1 MRLIYSCSAMVCLL
15 VSGCVTTDVI
25 SNLPRPEW
33 IRSPKSDDSSCM
45 YRVGQ
50 STGLGTPEAARE
62 AAYRDALATI
72 SKEILS
78 QVKIEGGSAS
88 LTSGFAFR
96 GAEIMPGC
104 IHLETTR
111 AGVSCWVQI
120 NYPLGERDK
129 LVQRIKLGEKIDGLW
144 SEAKSFYHRGEYG
157 QAIANLKTVV
167 ADYDNAICTSFEID
181 AAKVL
186 LGDACVAQKAYPE
199 AMSQYDNVIGLS
211 SSAPKWVTVA
221 KEKRAG
227 ILSEWKPPRFWP
239 MRDRWQ
245 GKKVVILCAIREGSD
260 LRKFPDL
267 YRNLTKDCTDAR
279 MECADLWQTVTP
291 DAVTALFDKNDI
303 TAVAG
308 AAAGSVTLAILAEVD
323 PAKQGKSEQIMGASA
338 SVPDTTVHFFVLV
351 SGQASVL
358 HYSARFKEIKGQG
371 SETKLAERIANI
383 MIRKY
388 LVPECPALG
397 SK

>member
-1 MRLIYSCSAMVCLL
+1 
-15 VSGCVTTDVI
+15 
-25 SNLPRPEW
+25 
-33 IRSPKSDDSSCM
+33 
-45 YRVGQ
+45 
-50 STGLGTPEAARE
+50 EAARE

-78 QVKIEGGSAS
+78 QVRIEGGRAS

-96 GAEIMPGC
+96 GAEIMTGC
-104 IHLETTR
+104 IHLETTKT
-111 AGVSCWVQI
+111 GVSCWVQI
-120 NYPLGERDK
+120 SYPLGEKDK
-129 LVQRIKLGEKIDGLW
+129 LVQRIKLGEKLDGLW
-144 SEAKSFYHRGEYG
+144 SEAKSSYHRGEYG

-167 ADYDNAICTSFEID
+167 ADYENALCASFDIE

-211 SSAPKWVTVA
+211 SSAPKWVTIA

-227 ILSEWKPPRFWP
+227 ILNEWKPPRFWP

-245 GKKVVILCAIREGSD
+245 GKKVAILCAIREGAD
-260 LRKFPDL
+260 LQKFPDL
-267 YRNLTKDCTDAR
+267 YRTLTKDCTDAR

-291 DAVTALFDKNDI
+291 DIVAALFDKNDT
-303 TAVAG
+303 TAVVG
-308 AAAGSVTLAILAEVD
+308 ASVGSVTLAILAEVD
-323 PAKQGKSEQIMGASA
+323 PAKQGKSEQIMGFSA
-338 SVPDTTVHFFVLV
+338 SVPDTTVHFLVMV
-351 SGQASVL
+351 SGQSAVL
-358 HYSARFKEIKGQG
+358 HYTGQFKEVKGHG

-383 MIRKY
+383 LIRKY